1 MIGELRAATRTR
13 QSPLDDRRFRT
24 VLLAI
29 AGVPIAGMYLW
40 LGFLQPILRGAYLG
54 DFQESYLRAAQHLAA
69 GRDPYDLCQK
79 FGCLE
84 PTGPQYVTPPLLAWL
99 LQPIVG
105 LDAHVISIATI
116 VVLNASLAGF
126 LWFLLKAMRVDD
138 WQLAVLLVLVVL
150 SFEPVAGNLDEGQ
163 INLVLLALSGLWLWD
178 WVAGQW
184 LGGAALGAAVAFKL
198 IQAPVGLLVLWSR
211 RWKMLAAAAATG
223 LVLWLVAAPQYLLEY
238 LFKVLPAVSQG
249 TGLFENHS
257 PGGTITRLF
266 DPATFF
272 GAVHGSPPP
281 ARLLTAAVA
290 ITVLAATFLVLRS
303 PAAGETGRALEAAA
317 VVAVSPLV
325 ASYSWGTHLVLL
337 LLPMLVLVAWAVR
350 RRNWLVLG
358 LIAVGWLFIGPGH
371 NAFQTL
377 LVSGYPNVVVLRL
390 MAEFGVVGLTLL
402 WIASLVAVR
411 RERSADRLD
420 PAHENGPDR

>member
-1 MIGELRAATRTR
+1 MGLTDRRGGRPGPRSGPGRLGTGSSGRRALEIIAPVIGELRAATRTR

-150 SFEPVAGNLDEGQ
+150 SFEPVAGNLDELLPS
-163 INLVLLALSGLWLWD
+163 INSVGSYFRMRLTELAQKYVQGLPQTSRITLCPIYASSTRGEAQD
-178 WVAGQW
+178 VARCLQSTDGR
-184 LGGAALGAAVAFKL
+184 K
-198 IQAPVGLLVLWSR
+198 ILLVTSDYHTR
-211 RWKMLAAAAATG
+211 RALLIFNRVAPAEYSVAAA
-223 LVLWLVAAPQYLLEY
+223 
-238 LFKVLPAVSQG
+238 S
-249 TGLFENHS
+249 
-257 PGGTITRLF
+257 
-266 DPATFF
+266 DP
-272 GAVHGSPPP
+272 
-281 ARLLTAAVA
+281 R
-290 ITVLAATFLVLRS
+290 
-303 PAAGETGRALEAAA
+303 
-317 VVAVSPLV
+317 
-325 ASYSWGTHLVLL
+325 
-337 LLPMLVLVAWAVR
+337 
-350 RRNWLVLG
+350 
-358 LIAVGWLFIGPGH
+358 
-371 NAFQTL
+371 
-377 LVSGYPNVVVLRL
+377 
-390 MAEFGVVGLTLL
+390 EFGVQWWQHRQWAKTNAEEWAKLA
-402 WIASLVAVR
+402 WWELV
-411 RERSADRLD
+411 DRW
-420 PAHENGPDR
+420 R